1 MVKDKISFP
10 DLLPRTTLHVLT
22 KRPYLTRWECERV
35 GPVRPRRPAAGLQP
49 ASPEPS
55 AALEAGR
62 RKQHPTSLPLVIQ
75 YLSST
80 TKAGA
85 HADTYI
91 TGIKKKNLATNVTK

>member
-22 KRPYLTRWECERV
+22 KRPYLTRWECE
-35 GPVRPRRPAAGLQP
+35 RPAAGLQP